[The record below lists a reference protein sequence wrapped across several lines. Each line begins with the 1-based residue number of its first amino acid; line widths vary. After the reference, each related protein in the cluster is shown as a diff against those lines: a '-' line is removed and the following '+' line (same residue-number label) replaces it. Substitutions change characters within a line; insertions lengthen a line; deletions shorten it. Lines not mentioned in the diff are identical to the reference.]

1 MDDRTTDRASSCGA
15 RLRLGSLGGN
25 RRVGGGVAL
34 REARIAIGTSRDL
47 GFDPVEPESAPAR
60 TPETR
65 RRRVLIVL
73 IVITLV
79 SIVGGWTA
87 ARFVRSPE
95 ERAAEAKAPAR
106 SVISAT
112 VDRRVLTDTVVLRG
126 TVAAEHTVTVAP
138 RVSTGAGKD
147 GGGTTKPVVTG
158 VRVRAG
164 DVVEA
169 GQVLLEVSGRPIF
182 VLPGE
187 LPVYRD
193 LRPGGEGRDVE
204 QLQAALKGLGYGVG
218 TDRAGTYGAGT
229 RTAVAAFYRATG
241 YEVPVTGEDDA
252 IAAAEDRVTGA
263 ERALARARDGAGTG
277 DGVEAGDV
285 TSTGAASTAGESTS
299 GESTSSGSTATSSA
313 ATARQVRYANE
324 DLTRA
329 RTALAELRARSG
341 AMVPA
346 AEVVFL
352 SRFPARVD
360 TMRAVVGDEVE
371 DRALTLSVGD
381 PIVRGS
387 LAPHEKNLVRPGL
400 RVRILVESSG
410 IEATGEVRSI
420 ADTPTAGSDEGPAQG
435 VAATPAAGGGGY
447 PVIVVPTAALDPE
460 LAGREV
466 RLSIEATSSDG
477 PVLVVPVS
485 AVSAGAD
492 GRTMVTVLESSGAR
506 RRVEIRAGTSGDGYV
521 EVAPMAGALSPG
533 DRVVVGANRKVAA
546 PVRAGAHP

>member
-1 MDDRTTDRASSCGA
+1 M
-15 RLRLGSLGGN
+15 
-25 RRVGGGVAL
+25 GGGVAL

-73 IVITLV
+73 VVITLV

-87 ARFVRSPE
+87 ARFVQSPE

-106 SVISAT
+106 SVISAM

-138 RVSTGAGKD
+138 RVSTNGGGD

-169 GQVLLEVSGRPIF
+169 GQMLLEVSGRPVF

-204 QLQAALKGLGYGVG
+204 QLQTALKGLGYGVG

-229 RTAVAAFYRATG
+229 RAAVAAFYRATG
-241 YEVPVTGEDDA
+241 YDAPVTGGDDA
-252 IAAAEDRVTGA
+252 IAAAEDRVTDA

-277 DGVEAGDV
+277 GGVEAGDS
-285 TSTGAASTAGESTS
+285 TSTGTA
-299 GESTSSGSTATSSA
+299 STSSGSTSSSGSTATASA
-313 ATARQVRYANE
+313 TAARQVRYANE
-324 DLTRA
+324 DLARA
-329 RTALAELRARSG
+329 RTALAELGARSG

-360 TMRAVVGDEVE
+360 TIRAVVGDEVE
-371 DRALTLSVGD
+371 DKALTLSVGD

-387 LAPHEKNLVRPGL
+387 LAPHEKSLVRPGL
-400 RVRILVESSG
+400 KVRILAESSG

-420 ADTPTAGSDEGPAQG
+420 ADTPTAANDEGSAQG

-447 PVIVVPTAALDPE
+447 PVIVVPTTALDPE

-492 GRTMVTVLESSGAR
+492 GRTMLTVLESGGTR

-521 EVAPMAGALSPG
+521 EVAPMAGALAPG

>member
-1 MDDRTTDRASSCGA
+1 M
-15 RLRLGSLGGN
+15 
-25 RRVGGGVAL
+25 GGGVAL

-47 GFDPVEPESAPAR
+47 GFDPVEPESAPER

-73 IVITLV
+73 VVITLV

-95 ERAAEAKAPAR
+95 EQAAEAKAPAR

-138 RVSTGAGKD
+138 RVSTGGDKD

-164 DVVEA
+164 DMVEA
-169 GQVLLEVSGRPIF
+169 GQVLLEVSGRPVF

-204 QLQAALKGLGYGVG
+204 QLQTALKGLGYGVG
-218 TDRAGTYGAGT
+218 TDPAGTYGAGT

-241 YEVPVTGEDDA
+241 YDAPVTGGDDA
-252 IAAAEDRVTGA
+252 IATAEDRVTGA
-263 ERALARARDGAGTG
+263 ERALARVRGGDVAG

-285 TSTGAASTAGESTS
+285 TSTGAASTVGESTS
-299 GESTSSGSTATSSA
+299 GESTATPST

-324 DLTRA
+324 DLARA

-371 DRALTLSVGD
+371 DKALTLSVGD

-400 RVRILVESSG
+400 RVRILAESSG

-420 ADTPTAGSDEGPAQG
+420 ADTPTAANDEGSAQG
-435 VAATPAAGGGGY
+435 AAATPATGGGGY

-492 GRTMVTVLESSGAR
+492 GRTMVTVLESSGTR

-521 EVAPMAGALSPG
+521 EVAPKAGALAPG
-533 DRVVVGANRKVAA
+533 DRVLVGANRKDPA